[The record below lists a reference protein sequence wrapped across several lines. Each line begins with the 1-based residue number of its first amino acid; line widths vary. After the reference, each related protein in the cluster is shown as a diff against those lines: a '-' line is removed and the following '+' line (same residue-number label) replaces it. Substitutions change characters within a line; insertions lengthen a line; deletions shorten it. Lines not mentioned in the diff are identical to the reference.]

1 MQNFLA
7 TDSFSDWNKTLVCL
21 NYPPPVS
28 VSLPPVFSVP
38 SHSQS
43 WQWEQGPPLPG
54 WSGPT
59 SAGDC
64 LSPAPSSSTL
74 SASCLVFLSK
84 VNLNIFQQK
93 EKLAPACVL
102 PGLHLW
108 PAWDIIRLKL
118 TWLFLHRTLQML
130 RFVFL
135 LDFAFDDLR
144 PETPELSSQWMLRT
158 GGAPTII
165 FHFRIKFAERE
176 DRGW

>member
-7 TDSFSDWNKTLVCL
+7 PDSFSDWNKTLVCL

-84 VNLNIFQQK
+84 VNLNIFREK
-93 EKLAPACVL
+93 EKLARETYLGSCYTTFVTCLGYDQTKTDLPPHCCSYTAHFKCYVL
-102 PGLHLW
+102 FFFQ
-108 PAWDIIRLKL
+108 
-118 TWLFLHRTLQML
+118 TTLLMSW
-130 RFVFL
+130 
-135 LDFAFDDLR
+135 DLR
-144 PETPELSSQWMLRT
+144 AVLTMNAGHLELQL
-158 GGAPTII
+158 ILHENKI
-165 FHFRIKFAERE
+165 
-176 DRGW
+176 